1 MKNLILPLLI
11 SLFIFGCSNDEIV
24 EQVQKFTIEIISSDG
39 GSISSTGGSFIEGSS
54 FSVTANPNN
63 GFSFVQWSN
72 GSTSNPLELTV
83 NSNQTIQAIFEEN
96 IVVYEL
102 FTLTV
107 SVDKPGLVS
116 ISGGRT
122 YDNNSPDLTSINP
135 NDYSIDNNE
144 VLIGK
149 YERRPNE
156 NGYHDVEIFNDNG
169 QLKWKNAAGF
179 VWSLEF
185 IDGDLWSGSDGA
197 YEQSK
202 LGVYIDDNGNVLSL
216 VFNNENYDRV
226 SDTTITKAPSGTL
239 LTVRFNSAN
248 CTDFVGWE
256 GINFNEE
263 TFDFNIDS
271 DTNIELIYSSSGDYN
286 LNVGTPGNGVVYSVT
301 GELTLGKHMY
311 NTEYIEYTNR
321 CFSEGEDIFLWA
333 KPDDE
338 YQFYGWR
345 LPDGRTYDMN
355 GGRIF
360 TDTELKSFYNTY
372 GDDVIHLTPIFVEHH
387 FWEDPMY
394 SSLNMDSTP
403 EDIVNV
409 FLEESS
415 QYGWDFKDKVENII
429 ITNGPGSYSK
439 ATCQENTYI
448 DINIPIH
455 DGPDSF
461 TRWDFSQRMTVIY
474 HELGHDLL
482 NLKHICL
489 PAHHMSG
496 SDSCPL
502 ISGGNGSRD
511 TSDMYHNGVELSGA
525 AFLLM
530 ETDDDVLSFK
540 RATKDLFELNGQDV
554 LCDIE

>member
-1 MKNLILPLLI
+1 MLIL
-11 SLFIFGCSNDEIV
+11 GCSNDEV
-24 EQVQKFTIEIISSDG
+24 EEQIQKFTIEITSSNG
-39 GSISSTGGSFIEGSS
+39 GSVSSSGGSFIEGSS
-54 FSVTANPNN
+54 FSVTATPNN

-83 NSNQTIQAIFEEN
+83 NSIQTIQAIFEEN
-96 IVVYEL
+96 TVTSSL

-122 YDNNSPDLTSINP
+122 YDNNGPDLTSINP
-135 NDYSIDNNE
+135 NDYSIENNE

-156 NGYHDVEIFNDNG
+156 NGYHDIEIFNDNG

-185 IDGDLWSGSDGA
+185 IDGDLWSGSDGI

-226 SDTTITKAPSGTL
+226 NDTTITKAPSGTL
-239 LTVRFNSAN
+239 LTVRFNSVN
-248 CTDFVGWE
+248 CDDFVGWE

-311 NTEYIEYTNR
+311 NTEYTEYTNR

-360 TDTELKSFYNTY
+360 TDDELKSFYNTY

-387 FWEDPMY
+387 FWEDPLY

-403 EDIVNV
+403 EDIVRV

-415 QYGWDFKDKVENII
+415 QYGWNFKDKVEEII
-429 ITNGPGSYSK
+429 INTSPPEGFNSQSGWGASSM
-439 ATCQENTYI
+439 AACIENTFI
-448 DINIPIH
+448 EINIPIH

-461 TRWDFSQRMTVIY
+461 TRWDFSHRMTVIY
-474 HELGHDLL
+474 HELGHDLMNL
-482 NLKHICL
+482 NHICL

-496 SDSCPL
+496 WDSCPL

-525 AFLLM
+525 SFLLM

-540 RATKDLFELNGQDV
+540 RSTKDLFELNGQDV
-554 LCDIE
+554 WCDIE

>member
-1 MKNLILPLLI
+1 MKFKILPLLVT
-11 SLFIFGCSNDEIV
+11 LFILGCSNDEIE
-24 EQVQKFTIEIISSDG
+24 EQIQKFTIEITSSNG
-39 GSISSTGGSFIEGSS
+39 GSVSSAGGSFIEGSS

-83 NSNQTIQAIFEEN
+83 NSNQTIQVIFEEN
-96 IVVYEL
+96 
-102 FTLTV
+102 TV
-107 SVDKPGLVS
+107 
-116 ISGGRT
+116 
-122 YDNNSPDLTSINP
+122 TS
-135 NDYSIDNNE
+135 
-144 VLIGK
+144 
-149 YERRPNE
+149 
-156 NGYHDVEIFNDNG
+156 
-169 QLKWKNAAGF
+169 
-179 VWSLEF
+179 SLCSTE
-185 IDGDLWSGSDGA
+185 
-197 YEQSK
+197 
-202 LGVYIDDNGNVLSL
+202 
-216 VFNNENYDRV
+216 
-226 SDTTITKAPSGTL
+226 
-239 LTVRFNSAN
+239 
-248 CTDFVGWE
+248 
-256 GINFNEE
+256 
-263 TFDFNIDS
+263 
-271 DTNIELIYSSSGDYN
+271 DYN
-286 LNVGTPGNGVVYSVT
+286 LNIGTLGNGVVYSVT
-301 GELTLGKHMY
+301 GELTNGQHIY

-333 KPDDE
+333 KPGDE

-345 LPDGRTYDMN
+345 LPDGRIYDMN

-387 FWEDPMY
+387 FWEDPLY
-394 SSLNMDSTP
+394 SSLNMDSSP
-403 EDIVNV
+403 EEIVRV

-415 QYGWDFKDKVENII
+415 QYGWDFKDKVEEII
-429 ITNGPGSYSK
+429 ITNGQGSYSK
-439 ATCQENTYI
+439 ASCQENTYI

-482 NLKHICL
+482 NLNHICL

-496 SDSCPL
+496 WDSCPL

-540 RATKDLFELNGQDV
+540 RATEDLFELNGQDV
-554 LCDIE
+554 KCDIE